1 MGPRVLAFA
10 GLLAAAGFP
19 AVAHAQAGSEVDFI
33 LRGTSSPALADV
45 TGAIGE
51 PEPVLDNVG
60 NSSLPGVDDPLGPAL
75 AGPVADEEP
84 ARRPRRPLPGRMEDE
99 EDPFAP
105 VGVSL
110 STFLIRPSI
119 EIGVSATDNAA
130 LTPRKKA
137 AVGLLV
143 APDIEIT
150 SDWSR
155 HALEARLR
163 GSAIYYG
170 DEEIDEREGSAEVRG
185 RYDVSS
191 RTNLNAALGYRTD
204 LDRYTDPETPAGAV
218 ERPARHLLYG
228 EAGATHRFNRLSV
241 TATGRVERSIYDDV
255 AVAGGGT
262 VSRSDL
268 DNTDYGLRLRGAYE
282 MAVISPFVEVA
293 GGATHYDEAGAPGTR
308 RSTPW
313 GELRGGIMVDLGPK
327 LEGEVSLGYRRE
339 QARDPAVKDLDALI
353 AAAALMWSPRRL
365 TEVRLD
371 LSTDTRPTSLPGSA
385 GSVVYAG
392 TLTLS
397 RRLREALSAEA
408 GVGVDYERFAGISR
422 DQIGYRGFLGFT
434 YNFSRGLALVG
445 RYEYERV
452 DGSDPAADAEANTVS
467 LRLRLRR

>member
-1 MGPRVLAFA
+1 MGPRALALA
-10 GLLAAAGFP
+10 GVGAGGGFP
-19 AVAHAQAGSEVDFI
+19 AVARAQAGSEVDFI

-45 TGAIGE
+45 TGSIGE
-51 PEPVLDNVG
+51 AEPAFDNVG
-60 NSSLPGVDDPLGPAL
+60 NSSVPGVADPLGPAL
-75 AGPVADEEP
+75 AGPVADEGP
-84 ARRPRRPLPGRMEDE
+84 PRRPRRPLPGRAEDE

-105 VGVSL
+105 VGVRV

-130 LTPRKKA
+130 LTPRKKG

-143 APDIEIT
+143 APDVEIT

-204 LDRYTDPETPAGAV
+204 LDRYTDPETPTGAV

-282 MAVISPFVEVA
+282 MAAVSPFAEIA
-293 GGATHYDEAGAPGTR
+293 GGMTHYDQAGAGR
-308 RSTPW
+308 RRDSLW

-392 TLTLS
+392 TLTFS
-397 RRLREALSAEA
+397 RQLREALSAEA

-434 YNFSRGLALVG
+434 YNFSRSLALVG

-467 LRLRLRR
+467 LRVRLRR